1 MVKATFCLCPLGWAP
16 WSPRIFESVQIGCIP
31 VIIADDIILPFEKY
45 FNWERIAVR
54 VKEADVPRLEEILKG
69 IPPETV
75 GQADNVVLLLY
86 FWFRVIYTNALGNL
100 KEVPCKQMRRT
111 DSVFSSLIFFCVIY
125 TTVLGLLNAASLKE
139 VQKKLSLVFLG
150 EPQYLEGSIKGV
162 RTVFTATIT
171 RLSFI
176 AFFFFFRTSR
186 WWGSSPLE
194 RAVLRASLL

>member
-69 IPPETV
+69 FPPEKV

-86 FWFRVIYTNALGNL
+86 FWFRVIVTNWEIFLGNL

-111 DSVFSSLIFFCVIY
+111 DSVFSSLIFLCVIY
-125 TTVLGLLNAASLKE
+125 TIVLGLLNAASSKE
-139 VQKKLSLVFLG
+139 VQK
-150 EPQYLEGSIKGV
+150 
-162 RTVFTATIT
+162 
-171 RLSFI
+171 
-176 AFFFFFRTSR
+176 
-186 WWGSSPLE
+186 SSPLFLWVSPSIWRARLKVYGQSSPRPLHVFHPLRFSSFSE
-194 RAVLRASLL
+194 R